1 MPKTTTFGGT
11 VCQMHCCESLP
22 PFLSLLLSPHLSL
35 LKCSFFVLTS
45 LPSLVYHSVWLSQP
59 YKYLFFCLLFHYL
72 EKLPIVISWV
82 YNEHWTTNKYIYRLE
97 TILYMFVIF
106 FFLHPGYL
114 WMLWIQDDSKW
125 LVTWQLLCIWLPKTL
140 AETLAIALSGSHFSI
155 ATPLNIKTK
164 SL

>member
-82 YNEHWTTNKYIYRLE
+82 HNEHWTTNKYIYRLE
-97 TILYMFVIF
+97 TILYVFVIF
-106 FFLHPGYL
+106 FFLTSRLFMNALNTGGLKMACNMTASLYMTP
-114 WMLWIQDDSKW
+114 QDPCWDP
-125 LVTWQLLCIWLPKTL
+125 C
-140 AETLAIALSGSHFSI
+140 
-155 ATPLNIKTK
+155 NC
-164 SL
+164 SLRVSFFNCNTAQY